1 MELKTRWQ
9 HRLTRAWYCARRLA
23 KQIKLLTLAAAVCAP
38 LVGSR
43 TPSTLE
49 QVQASGKLTI
59 ISRNGP
65 TTYYE
70 GANGYTGFE
79 YVLAQA
85 FAKRLGVELEIV
97 EQEDLGRMIE
107 GVGSLGHFA
116 AAGLTVTPRRQR
128 NVTFTRPYMQVTQ
141 QLIYHASQPRP
152 TGIADLVGKRILVL
166 SGSAHAEKMRELQ
179 REYPELTWEERHD
192 VEMLDLQEMVHNR
205 KIDYAVVDS
214 NAFELN
220 AAVYP
225 KAKVAFN
232 LSEPENLAWAFP
244 NSKDTSLL
252 DAANQF
258 LAIMKQSGALSDI
271 RERFWGHVGEIGYSD
286 ALLFA
291 RRVEE
296 RLPKWRSKLQEAA
309 SKYELDWLL
318 LAALS
323 YQESHWNPKA
333 VSPTGVRGFMMLTLS
348 TAKEME
354 VKNRLNADQSIE
366 GGTRYFRKLLDRI
379 PASVTG
385 QERIWLALAAYNIG
399 FGHLEDARKLA
410 QQHGA
415 NPNRWADVKVY
426 LPLLAKRQYYKHTQ
440 HGYARGQEAV
450 DYVTNIRNFYTILA
464 WNDLDQQRV
473 ANLALAQQQPEPVE
487 ENDFNFVVSEAI
499 ANQHFATSALTSSM

>member
-1 MELKTRWQ
+1 MDLKTRWQ
-9 HRLTRAWYCARRLA
+9 QKVKWAWLSARRLA
-23 KQIKLLTLAAAVCAP
+23 RQIKLLTLVAAVSAP

-43 TPSTLE
+43 MPSTLE
-49 QVQASGKLTI
+49 HVQASGKLTI

-79 YVLAQA
+79 YTLAQA
-85 FAKRLGVELEIV
+85 FAKRLGVQLEIV
-97 EQEDLGRMIE
+97 EEEDLSQLIDS
-107 GVGSLGHFA
+107 VGEKGHFA

-128 NVTFTRPYMQVTQ
+128 DVTFSRPYMQVTQ
-141 QLIYHASQPRP
+141 QVIYHSSQQRP
-152 TGIADLVGKRILVL
+152 TGVADLLGKHILVVN
-166 SGSAHAEKMRELQ
+166 GSAHADKLRELQ
-179 REYPELTWEERHD
+179 KDYPDLSWEERHD
-192 VEMLDLQEMVHNR
+192 VEMLDLLEMVHNR
-205 KIDYAVVDS
+205 KIDVAIVDS
-214 NAFELN
+214 NAFALN

-225 KAKVAFN
+225 KAKVAFD
-232 LSEPENLAWAFP
+232 LSQPEDLAWAFP
-244 NSKDTSLL
+244 TSDDTSLL

-258 LAIMKQSGALSDI
+258 LTAMEQSGSLSDI
-271 RERFWGHVGEIGYSD
+271 RERFWGRAGEIGPND
-286 ALLFA
+286 ALVFA

-296 RLPKWRSKLQEAA
+296 RLPQWRDKLQQAA
-309 SKYELDWLL
+309 DQHDIDWLL

-333 VSPTGVRGFMMLTLS
+333 TSPTGVRGFMMLTLS

-354 VKNRLNADQSIE
+354 VKNRLNADQSID

-379 PASVTG
+379 PASVKG

-399 FGHLEDARKLA
+399 FGHLEDARVLA

-415 NPNRWADVKVY
+415 NPNRWSDVKDY
-426 LPLLAKRQYYKHTQ
+426 LPLLTKRQYYKHTK

-464 WNDLDQQRV
+464 WNDLDQQQL
-473 ANLALAQQQPEPVE
+473 ASLALTEPEPQVK
-487 ENDFNFVVSEAI
+487 DFNFIVSETV
-499 ANQHFATSALTSSM
+499 ANQHFATSAVSSSM